1 MQHQSENNKKY
12 KKLNSQMAFVMK
24 SKQQSSLAK
33 EAKQSSN
40 QMSSNEQM
48 NVKKPRASRLLIESR
63 PCVTLL

>member
-33 EAKQSSN
+33 EAKLPSIQAKE
-40 QMSSNEQM
+40 M
-48 NVKKPRASRLLIESR
+48 PRTTSRA
-63 PCVTLL
+63 P